1 MKKTVRAALSLVA
14 AVSVG
19 MAGCS
24 LPNSSQSTSL
34 QVDDTGAV
42 TETIVEGRD
51 GDYTEDELASYIRD
65 SVSAYNTGK
74 DSAVSLDSCSVDGNA
89 VKIVMKYATVQD
101 YSAYNSVTAFLG
113 TLEEAEAAGYDI
125 GQNWMTSGGEAAAE
139 DDLSQI
145 SARKKEW
152 KVFIV
157 SEPVYVRVPDK
168 ILYTTDNVTVT
179 GRLTA
184 NVDSVMSADI
194 TNPAAE
200 VSTSSDGE
208 SVNVSSAVST
218 SSAGATADSTSSDSS
233 GSTAMYSVTAVSS
246 DAKSAASSS
255 SSTGS
260 ASASSS
266 SAASG
271 SSSSSTASSG
281 TASSSTASS
290 GSSSSSVIS
299 GTSSDSSVVSSSG
312 QSLNANSKNE
322 KFVTVANEYAYII
335 YK

>member
-1 MKKTVRAALSLVA
+1 LKKTVRAALSLVA

-42 TETIVEGRD
+42 TETIVEDRD
-51 GDYTEDELASYIRD
+51 GDYTEDELTSYIRD

-74 DSAVSLDSCSVDGNA
+74 DSAVSLDSCSVNGNA

-125 GQNWMTSGGEAAAE
+125 GQNWMTAGGETAAE
-139 DDLSQI
+139 DDMSQI
-145 SARKKEW
+145 SARKEEW

-184 NVDSVMSADI
+184 NVDSVMSSDI

-200 VSTSSDGE
+200 VSTSSGNE
-208 SVNVSSAVST
+208 SVNASSAVST
-218 SSAGATADSTSSDSS
+218 SSAGAATDSTSSDSS

-246 DAKSAASSS
+246 DAKSSASS

-260 ASASSS
+260 TSASST
-266 SAASG
+266 ATSG
-271 SSSSSTASSG
+271 SSSS
-281 TASSSTASS
+281 
-290 GSSSSSVIS
+290 VLS

-312 QSLNANSKNE
+312 QSLNANGENE

>member
-1 MKKTVRAALSLVA
+1 LKKTVRAALSLVA

-42 TETIVEGRD
+42 TETIVEDRD
-51 GDYTEDELASYIRD
+51 GDYTEDELTSYIRD

-74 DSAVSLDSCSVDGNA
+74 DSAVSLDSCSVNGNA

-125 GQNWMTSGGEAAAE
+125 GQNWMTAGGETAAE

-145 SARKKEW
+145 SARKEEW

-184 NVDSVMSADI
+184 NVDSVMSSDI

-200 VSTSSDGE
+200 VSTYE
-208 SVNVSSAVST
+208 SVNASSAVST
-218 SSAGATADSTSSDSS
+218 SSAGAATDSTSSDSS

-246 DAKSAASSS
+246 DAKSSASS

-260 ASASSS
+260 TSASST
-266 SAASG
+266 ATSG
-271 SSSSSTASSG
+271 SSSS
-281 TASSSTASS
+281 
-290 GSSSSSVIS
+290 VFS
-299 GTSSDSSVVSSSG
+299 GTSSDSSIVSSSG
-312 QSLNANSKNE
+312 QSLNANGENE